1 MDATANLACKIS
13 YFVCEKVGE
22 EERGQKKRGE
32 REREGGGGNK
42 CTYWFNECHRGWFPR
57 VRGNERVEKGDV
69 HQEW

>member
-32 REREGGGGNK
+32 REREGEEGINVHTGSMNAIEGGSP
-42 CTYWFNECHRGWFPR
+42 E
-57 VRGNERVEKGDV
+57 
-69 HQEW
+69 